1 MTANM
6 VTVGATT
13 YLRAGMPQGQPVGEL
28 GGVSREQ
35 GGGGAAAGNSLTD
48 TGRLVIT
55 CFETTSFQPL
65 RAAGVRTGAA
75 LLLK

>member
-55 CFETTSFQPL
+55 CL
-65 RAAGVRTGAA
+65 RRHPSSPYGPQASELVLRCC
-75 LLLK
+75 